1 MPQCALLLCCRLLLV
16 LATVTCGNNRQLQ
29 TVTLSPIAA
38 DAHNFPNGQVNFAA
52 TGNFSKQ
59 PSPVQLTSKD
69 AGWCVGTSGGAYAS
83 NITTGASVDQN
94 GVAQCVPGIFWNSHS
109 PFGNR
114 RDYIHAGYSFP
125 TQDFRCRA
133 IDLSVTRSL

>member
-1 MPQCALLLCCRLLLV
+1 MTQCALLLCCRLLLV
-16 LATVTCGNNRQLQ
+16 LATVTCGNKRQLQ

-52 TGNFSKQ
+52 TGNFSKP

-69 AGWCVGTSGGAYAS
+69 AGWC
-83 NITTGASVDQN
+83 
-94 GVAQCVPGIFWNSHS
+94 
-109 PFGNR
+109 GNR
-114 RDYIHAGYSFP
+114 RDYIHAGYRFP